1 MYVVE
6 GKGRVCRALRGLHAK
21 RAMIQTR
28 VLVMHPSPAEA
39 DRLARLARKYGPV
52 RVEADP
58 EEAIASLAGGGIAAV
73 VIDASLS
80 ASHALKAMIRPPTG
94 VLITGEDETLI
105 SRAAEEWPQ
114 AVDADFCRTS
124 PDEPRELPF
133 LRALGHIVE
142 RARLKEEAAALRRSL
157 GLQEAKVKDVL
168 GEISEIKT
176 LLDSGFLR
184 EVEKRLAI
192 EARYVGSQKE
202 RQRVETILRRIYGA
216 DDVSSLLDIV
226 PEIRDIVQAG
236 SVSVY
241 IMEENDVLGRYLKPL
256 VWDNAFLTHSDFS
269 KYIAPLEAHDFAA
282 SVARFGHDINV
293 SNLTFDRR
301 LSKRYTSLLKSPP
314 QSLLGVPIMHGP
326 KLIGV
331 LEVTNKTVAGR
342 PESFTREDQQI
353 LRGLS
358 DHMAMAM
365 TKLNLIQYDPLT
377 GLLRPEPFFEK
388 VLQKVNALSKRRREE
403 GAMAL
408 VMGDVDWFKVYNDR
422 NGQEAGNRLLRGL
435 GHVLKLAIREEDLIC
450 RYGGEEFL
458 FFLLGVKDVEEAAL
472 LTDRIRKSV
481 EDHYFE
487 LQEFQPRG
495 NLTMSFGVTV
505 FPKASGDPSAVLTK
519 VELKRLAGE
528 ADLALAEAKGKER
541 PDLVSRG
548 GAAAEAPGDKN
559 RVCSFFWQEIG
570 ESCKPGE
577 PAREGRV
584 FREKRKYDRYNVST
598 PFLFRENR
606 GFKVAKTVNI
616 SLEGARIVSDAPLPA
631 DPALDTILFIE
642 DRAAAVTS
650 QVIYSEKGGG
660 EPGFFYTGVKFR
672 DLSAGEIKR
681 LEGYL
686 AHFRRGETLP

>member
-1 MYVVE
+1 
-6 GKGRVCRALRGLHAK
+6 
-21 RAMIQTR
+21 MIQTHI
-28 VLVMHPSPAEA
+28 LVMHPSPGEA
-39 DRLARLARKYGPV
+39 DRLARLARKYGSV
-52 RVEADP
+52 RCEADP
-58 EEAIASLAGGGIAAV
+58 EEALSALAGGDIAAV
-73 VIDASLS
+73 VIDASL
-80 ASHALKAMIRPPTG
+80 AGSHTLKAMVRPPIG
-94 VLITGEDETLI
+94 VLIVGGDEGLI
-105 SRAAEEWPQ
+105 SRAADEWPQ
-114 AVDADFCRTS
+114 DVDADFCRTS
-124 PDEPRELPF
+124 PEEPRELPF
-133 LRALGHIVE
+133 LRTLRRIVE

-157 GLQEAKVKDVL
+157 GHQEAKVKDVL
-168 GEISEIKT
+168 DEISEIKG
-176 LLDSGFLR
+176 LLNSGFLR

-192 EARYVGSQKE
+192 ESRYVGSQKE
-202 RQRVETILRRIYGA
+202 RQRVEAILRRIYGA

-241 IMEENDVLGRYLKPL
+241 IMEESEAIGRYLKPL

-269 KYIAPLEAHDFAA
+269 KYIAPLEAQDFAA

-293 SNLTFDRR
+293 SNLSFDRR
-301 LSKRYTSLLKSPP
+301 MSKRYTSLLKTAPRD
-314 QSLLGVPIMHGP
+314 LLGVPIMHGP

-331 LEVTNKTVAGR
+331 LEVINKTVAGR

-353 LRGLS
+353 LRSLS

-408 VMGDVDWFKVYNDR
+408 VMGDVDWFKAYNDR
-422 NGQEAGNRLLRGL
+422 NGQEAGNRLLREL

-472 LTDRIRKSV
+472 LTERIRKSV

-505 FPKASGDPSAVLTK
+505 FPKSLGDPSAVLTK
-519 VELKRLAGE
+519 AELKRLAGE

-541 PDLVSRG
+541 PDLVTRG
-548 GAAAEAPGDKN
+548 PVASPVDKN
-559 RVCSFFWQEIG
+559 RVCSFVWQELG
-570 ESCKPGE
+570 EAGKHGAPTCGG
-577 PAREGRV
+577 PA

-598 PFLFRENR
+598 PFLFQENG
-606 GFKVAKTVNI
+606 GFKIAKTVNI
-616 SLEGARIVSDAPLPA
+616 SLEGARIVSDTPLPA
-631 DPALDTILFIE
+631 DPALETFLFID
-642 DRAAAVTS
+642 DRATPITS
-650 QVIYSEKGGG
+650 EVIYSEKGGG

-672 DLSAGEIKR
+672 DLSSGGIKG

-686 AHFRRGETLP
+686 ANFRRREPLP